1 MRGLRAGGGGAECRR
16 GLRAG
21 AWGWSS
27 EGGCRCRRGLG
38 CGLWPGAAYLE
49 WLCGGIRA
57 KAVSLPALALCHSW
71 KWLAPHLWGKEG
83 GRGLCALP
91 LLQVPPPKLPL
102 AVVPRSRPMGAAGGS
117 AGRRDGGMESQVR
130 QNFHAECEA
139 AVNRLVN
146 LELYA
151 SYVYLSLS
159 YYFDRDDVA
168 LKHMAQ
174 FLKEQSHEERE
185 HAEKFLKYQNKRG
198 GRVILQD
205 IKKPERDEWGNSL
218 EALQCALQLEKTLNQ
233 ALLDLHKLATE
244 KNDPHLCDFLESDY
258 LEEQVKAIKQLG
270 DHVTNLKRL
279 GVPQNGMGEYLFNK
293 HTLGESS

>member
-1 MRGLRAGGGGAECRR
+1 
-16 GLRAG
+16 
-21 AWGWSS
+21 
-27 EGGCRCRRGLG
+27 
-38 CGLWPGAAYLE
+38 
-49 WLCGGIRA
+49 
-57 KAVSLPALALCHSW
+57 
-71 KWLAPHLWGKEG
+71 
-83 GRGLCALP
+83 
-91 LLQVPPPKLPL
+91 
-102 AVVPRSRPMGAAGGS
+102 
-117 AGRRDGGMESQVR
+117 MESQVR

-139 AVNRLVN
+139 AINSLVN

-151 SYVYLSLS
+151 GYVYLSMLEAVVPLLISWTLPQS

-168 LKHMAQ
+168 LRHMAQ

-198 GRVILQD
+198 GRIVLWD

-233 ALLDLHKLATE
+233 ALLDLHKLAME

-270 DHVTNLKRL
+270 DHLTNLKRL
-279 GVPQNGMGEYLFNK
+279 GAPQNGMGEYLFDK